1 MSQERKQ
8 VLIILAVV
16 VFIVVAYILSGIFL
30 QPEPKRID
38 DSQRQPGNR
47 LEQIRKGLLDK

>member
-16 VFIVVAYILSGIFL
+16 VLIIVAYILSGIFL
-30 QPEPKRID
+30 RPEPIKID
-38 DSQRQPGNR
+38 DSQHQPGNR
-47 LEQIRKGLLDK
+47 LEQIREGLLDK

>member
-16 VFIVVAYILSGIFL
+16 VIIIVAYILSGIFL
-30 QPEPKRID
+30 QPQQKKID
-38 DSQRQPGNR
+38 DSQRQPVNR
-47 LEQIRKGLLDK
+47 LKEIREGLLDK